1 MASILSILPL
11 FFVSFIYKE
20 KGWFE
25 KELFNSSNF
34 LKVSLSIALS
44 LICVVLFHQIWNNLS
59 QTSHYGILIFQLQ
72 EFNNLILLIL
82 NLTFFCVIEE
92 LLFRGFF
99 QEEIKKMSQKL
110 PSTLSIFYQIMIP
123 AILFSLMHIF
133 EMGPSCLIILIP
145 GIIFGCLK
153 YYSSNLYAAIGSHLI
168 FNFYYFSLVSP
179 RPF

>member
-1 MASILSILPL
+1 
-11 FFVSFIYKE
+11 
-20 KGWFE
+20 
-25 KELFNSSNF
+25 
-34 LKVSLSIALS
+34 
-44 LICVVLFHQIWNNLS
+44 
-59 QTSHYGILIFQLQ
+59 
-72 EFNNLILLIL
+72 
-82 NLTFFCVIEE
+82 
-92 LLFRGFF
+92 
-99 QEEIKKMSQKL
+99 MSQKL